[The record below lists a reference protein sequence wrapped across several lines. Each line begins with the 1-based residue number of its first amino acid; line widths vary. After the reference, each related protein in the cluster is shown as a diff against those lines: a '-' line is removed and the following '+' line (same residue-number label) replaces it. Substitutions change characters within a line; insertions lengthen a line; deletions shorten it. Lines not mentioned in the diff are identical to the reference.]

1 MKPNDTRHLLILGL
15 CVIVCA
21 WPIAFA
27 RTAQPPHTAHPEQ
40 EALPAETF
48 TQDSIYQLE
57 STWTTTSGQ
66 HIRLGD
72 LRGKPQVLAMIY
84 TTCEHACPILVSLMQ
99 HIAASLAPE
108 LRPKVGFVLVTFDPE
123 RDTLS
128 VLRAYGQK
136 MQLDVSSWTLL
147 HGHPEAVLELAVLL
161 GIRYKKNRQ
170 GDFAHANVI
179 TVLNKEGEIVHRH
192 AGLKQNLAETLAAIR
207 RAAQG

>member
-1 MKPNDTRHLLILGL
+1 MKINNPRHLFIFGL
-15 CVIVCA
+15 FVVVCA
-21 WPIAFA
+21 WPLDLA
-27 RTAQPPHTAHPEQ
+27 RAEPPPYTAHPEQ
-40 EALPAETF
+40 EDLPAETF

-57 STWTTTSGQ
+57 SLWTTASGQ

-84 TTCEHACPILVSLMQ
+84 TTCEHACPMLVSLMQ

-108 LRPKVGFVLVTFDPE
+108 LRPKVGLVLVTFDPE
-123 RDTLS
+123 RDTPS
-128 VLRAYGQK
+128 VLRTYSQK
-136 MQLDVSSWTLL
+136 MHLDLQSWTLL

-161 GIRYKKNRQ
+161 GVRYKKDRQ

-192 AGLKQNLAETLAAIR
+192 TGLRQDLAETLTAIR